1 MGEEPRVL
9 VFAGKTSDRHPATDA
24 LGDRFH
30 VDVFER
36 MDEALKALRE
46 REYDAVFADVGDF
59 LPLERGLVGD
69 KSSLILNTIGE
80 GVCIVD
86 ADGHVNWSNKRMRG
100 FRAEVLEHVRR
111 ICAQALNIFSAQTGP
126 TTESALP
133 RSKKFTFQVEDRYFE
148 LICSPVISDSGRVQQ
163 VVAVVW
169 DATSGKR
176 LQSKIDAIDS
186 AGRELARIEND
197 AVTKL
202 SPSERLKLLQDKII
216 RYSKDLMHFDHFAIR
231 LLDKRSNKLE
241 VVIAEGLPPEALE
254 IDLYAQP
261 EGNGISGYVAATGR
275 SYICHDT
282 EKDPR
287 YVLGLEH
294 SKSSLTVPLMLFDE
308 VVGIY
313 NIESEQIGAFNED
326 DRQFAEIFGRY
337 VALALNILDL
347 LVVERY
353 TTSGQ
358 ITDSVVQEMAQ
369 PLNDIVTDAQK
380 LKEEYIGD
388 DAMRDKL
395 ERVIGN
401 VESIRHSIRDVAAGP
416 KTVLGKEEMDQ
427 TSQPADPLLTGKQI
441 LVADDEPNIRTTIG
455 DVLRKFGCEVKAAK
469 DGYEACAIIEQEP
482 LDLIISDIKMP
493 YRNGYEIFA
502 AAHRLRSDLPV
513 MLMTGF
519 GYDPHHSIVRASQEG
534 LSSVLFKPFKVD
546 QFMDEVRKALGAEQP
561 AGETSSAA
569 EADGE
574 AQNGRH
580 DAESKTR
587 EARQHAE

>member
-1 MGEEPRVL
+1 MSQTRPHVL
-9 VFAGKTSDRHPATDA
+9 ILSGHTSREHPVVQLLGQYFEVDEFDQMDA
-24 LGDRFH
+24 A
-30 VDVFER
+30 
-36 MDEALKALRE
+36 MSALRSDT
-46 REYDAVFADVGDF
+46 YHAVFADVGDF
-59 LPLERGLVGD
+59 LPLERALVGE
-69 KSSLILNTIGE
+69 KSNLVLNTIGE

-86 ADGHVNWSNKRMRG
+86 ADGRCSWANERMRG
-100 FRAEVLEHVRR
+100 FSADAAEQTKR
-111 ICAQALNIFSAQTGP
+111 ICRQAMSVFGTQRLGGTNR
-126 TTESALP
+126 P
-133 RSKKFTFQVEDRYFE
+133 RSKKFAFQIQDRYFE
-148 LICSPVISDSGRVQQ
+148 LICSPVVGDNREVQQ

-176 LQSKIDAIDS
+176 LQAKIDAIDAS
-186 AGRELARIEND
+186 GRELARIESD
-197 AVTKL
+197 AVAKL
-202 SPSERLKLLQDKII
+202 SPSERLRLLQDKII

-241 VVIAEGLPPEALE
+241 VVIAEGLPPTALE

-287 YVLGLEH
+287 YVLGLRH

-313 NIESEQIGAFNED
+313 NIESDEVGAFSED

-369 PLNDIVTDAQK
+369 PLNDIHTEAQT
-380 LKEEYIGD
+380 LMEEYIGD
-388 DAMRDKL
+388 DSMRERLQRIVENVDVVRHAM
-395 ERVIGN
+395 
-401 VESIRHSIRDVAAGP
+401 RDVAAGP
-416 KTVLGKEEMDQ
+416 NTVLGSEEVKENER
-427 TSQPADPLLTGKQI
+427 DPILNGKRVLI
-441 LVADDEPNIRTTIG
+441 ADDEPNIRKTIA
-455 DVLRKFGCEVKAAK
+455 DVLQKCGCIVHVCK
-469 DGYEACAIIEQEP
+469 DGYEACAILDQERV
-482 LDLIISDIKMP
+482 DLVLSDIKMP

-502 AAHRLRSDLPV
+502 AAQRCREGLPV
-513 MLMTGF
+513 VLMTGF

-546 QFMDEVRKALGAEQP
+546 QLLEELHKAVG
-561 AGETSSAA
+561 
-569 EADGE
+569 GE
-574 AQNGRH
+574 A
-580 DAESKTR
+580 ESSEDTSAQSVKSTQS
-587 EARQHAE
+587 EKS